1 MEEVEVEREA
11 GVMTKDPGGHRRGAR
26 QGFCTDTVSVFLSS
40 FMGCGEP
47 TVGGENG
54 KGTVVSRVAQ
64 GKRKEKEASPNNGG
78 M

>member
-40 FMGCGEP
+40 FMGLWRTDCGRR
-47 TVGGENG
+47 
-54 KGTVVSRVAQ
+54 KGNSGQ
-64 GKRKEKEASPNNGG
+64 QSSPGEKEGEGG
-78 M
+78 FT